1 MKKNIEWINQARGI
15 GMFLVV
21 FGHAM
26 HDSFIRGG
34 GYSLIPSLIIDFI
47 YSFHM
52 PLFFFISGFCSEKIL
67 RLDTIHDKLHYVSNR
82 AKRLMIPYFFI
93 GIIYIPLK
101 VILSDEVTKQINFK
115 TLCFEFL
122 TGTNPNFQLWTLYAL
137 FIINLIVCGIVQI
150 NKKLIFPIA
159 CVLCGFSLFFPT
171 SFQILNKSFYECI
184 FFVCGIYSRKLWNL
198 KESDIRSKKD
208 NLIKFATISVFL
220 LIGLNVIKEISQI
233 NQIKIFTAFIG
244 ILVVILV
251 SILIEEKNNKCLH
264 TIGEYG
270 MDIYIMANLVQV
282 LCRSIFL
289 GKLSLPGTACCVLST
304 LLGIVCPII
313 VSKLFVRKFRITR
326 LLILGVD
333 K

>member
-1 MKKNIEWINQARGI
+1 
-15 GMFLVV
+15 MFLVV

-34 GYSLIPSLIIDFI
+34 GDSLIPSLIFDFI

-93 GIIYIPLK
+93 GVIYIPLK
-101 VILSDEVTKQINFK
+101 VILSDEVTTQINFK
-115 TLCFEFL
+115 TLLFEFL
-122 TGTNPNFQLWTLYAL
+122 TGTNPNFQLWTLYVL
-137 FIINLIVCGIVQI
+137 FVINLIVCGIAQV
-150 NKKLIFPIA
+150 NKKLIFPTA
-159 CVLCGFSLFFPT
+159 CVLCVFSLFFPT
-171 SFQILNKSFYECI
+171 NSQILNKCVYECI
-184 FFVCGIYSRKLWNL
+184 FFVCGIYARKLWNL
-198 KESDIRSKKD
+198 KESDIRSQKD
-208 NLIKFATISVFL
+208 GLIKFAAISVFL

-233 NQIKIFTAFIG
+233 SQIKIFTAFIG
-244 ILVVILV
+244 ILAVSLI
-251 SILIEEKNNKCLH
+251 SILIEGNNKCFH

-270 MDIYIMANLVQV
+270 MDVYIMANLVQV

-289 GKLSLPGTACCVLST
+289 GKLSLPGTVCCVLST

-313 VSKLFVRKFRITR
+313 VSQLFVRKFKITR
-326 LLILGVD
+326 LLVLGVD